1 MFWEGVISN
10 NKCCKGVQWKE
21 QNPPSSI
28 CFTKA
33 LWRCLQGAYSVGSI
47 RPHGEEIIKR
57 WQDRRVQWGPWE
69 GHLTQIWRKAFHSDI
84 ILSRKYSSCWEIWEY
99 VLGKKTSMY
108 VLRPRSVKEHS

>member
-10 NKCCKGVQWKE
+10 NKCCKGVKWKE

-47 RPHGEEIIKR
+47 RPHREEIIK
-57 WQDRRVQWGPWE
+57 QLVAESQSAVG
-69 GHLTQIWRKAFHSDI
+69 A
-84 ILSRKYSSCWEIWEY
+84 
-99 VLGKKTSMY
+99 LGKAPDPDWEES
-108 VLRPRSVKEHS
+108 LSQ